1 MRLVAL
7 PQAVNHNIL
16 LLIKYLLQFTQLTMT
31 LLAYRRLFETLRDA
45 ESSIH
50 TYEFVIFY

>member
-31 LLAYRRLFETLRDA
+31 LLAYRRLFEHKEMLNRVY
-45 ESSIH
+45 IH
-50 TYEFVIFY
+50 MSL